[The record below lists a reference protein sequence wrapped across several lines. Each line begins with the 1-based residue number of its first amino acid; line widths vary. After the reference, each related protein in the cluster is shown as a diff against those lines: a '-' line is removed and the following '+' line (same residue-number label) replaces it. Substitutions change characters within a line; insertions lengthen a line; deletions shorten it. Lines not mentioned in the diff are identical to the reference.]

1 MNMRLKKVLDDIQKT
16 ENKILELQEHVRQ
29 LRIQKKQM
37 EDAEIIKAIRS
48 MKMDS
53 RKMLTFLDGIQNG
66 TVTMQFDEEGNLSM
80 DSSETGIKKEENM
93 DREMSTGLI
102 EEREDLEDE
111 NILMIMLSSTILMG
125 SASVT
130 AFAQAN
136 ENAEQTETA
145 EQVIEEQPAE
155 QPATEGTPF
164 STPGNG
170 QLVDDKEN
178 DSSKQFLTVQT
189 KNGNTFYMVIDRSGT
204 SENVYMMSLVDE
216 QDLAEF
222 LDENEET
229 EKKEESAVVL
239 PEITTTPE
247 PETTVQPE
255 TEVKPE
261 SGGNKMFG
269 SAVLGGGIVL
279 VFGGLAAFAL
289 SKFRKKKEDGIVEE
303 GLEFADDSY
312 INEDEENAEDQQK

>member
-1 MNMRLKKVLDDIQKT
+1 MKNKVMKK
-16 ENKILELQEHVRQ
+16 
-29 LRIQKKQM
+29 
-37 EDAEIIKAIRS
+37 
-48 MKMDS
+48 
-53 RKMLTFLDGIQNG
+53 
-66 TVTMQFDEEGNLSM
+66 
-80 DSSETGIKKEENM
+80 
-93 DREMSTGLI
+93 
-102 EEREDLEDE
+102 
-111 NILMIMLSSTILMG
+111 ILMIMLSSTILMG

-136 ENAEQTETA
+136 ENAEQAETA

-155 QPATEGTPF
+155 QPAAEGTPF
-164 STPGNG
+164 STSGNG

-216 QDLAEF
+216 NDLAEF
-222 LDENEET
+222 LGENEEI
-229 EKKEESAVVL
+229 EKKEEPAVVL
-239 PEITTTPE
+239 PETTAAPE

-255 TEVKPE
+255 TEVNPE
-261 SGGNKMFG
+261 SVGNKMFG
-269 SAVLGGGIVL
+269 SAILGGGIVL
-279 VFGGLAAFAL
+279 VFGGLAAFVL
-289 SKFRKKKEDGIVEE
+289 SKFRKKKEDSIVEE

>member
-1 MNMRLKKVLDDIQKT
+1 MKNKVMKK
-16 ENKILELQEHVRQ
+16 
-29 LRIQKKQM
+29 
-37 EDAEIIKAIRS
+37 
-48 MKMDS
+48 
-53 RKMLTFLDGIQNG
+53 
-66 TVTMQFDEEGNLSM
+66 
-80 DSSETGIKKEENM
+80 
-93 DREMSTGLI
+93 
-102 EEREDLEDE
+102 
-111 NILMIMLSSTILMG
+111 ILMIMLSSTILMG

-216 QDLAEF
+216 NDL
-222 LDENEET
+222 
-229 EKKEESAVVL
+229 
-239 PEITTTPE
+239 
-247 PETTVQPE
+247 E
-255 TEVKPE
+255 TEVNPE

-269 SAVLGGGIVL
+269 SAILGGGIVL

>member
-1 MNMRLKKVLDDIQKT
+1 MKNKVMKKV
-16 ENKILELQEHVRQ
+16 
-29 LRIQKKQM
+29 
-37 EDAEIIKAIRS
+37 
-48 MKMDS
+48 
-53 RKMLTFLDGIQNG
+53 
-66 TVTMQFDEEGNLSM
+66 
-80 DSSETGIKKEENM
+80 
-93 DREMSTGLI
+93 
-102 EEREDLEDE
+102 
-111 NILMIMLSSTILMG
+111 LMIMLSATMLIG

-136 ENAEQTETA
+136 ENAEQAETA

-164 STPGNG
+164 STSGNG

-255 TEVKPE
+255 TEVKQE
-261 SGGNKMFG
+261 SSGNKMFG

-279 VFGGLAAFAL
+279 AFGVLAAFAL
-289 SKFRKKKEDGIVEE
+289 SKFRQKKEDGIVEE

>member
-1 MNMRLKKVLDDIQKT
+1 MKNKVMKKV
-16 ENKILELQEHVRQ
+16 
-29 LRIQKKQM
+29 
-37 EDAEIIKAIRS
+37 
-48 MKMDS
+48 
-53 RKMLTFLDGIQNG
+53 
-66 TVTMQFDEEGNLSM
+66 
-80 DSSETGIKKEENM
+80 
-93 DREMSTGLI
+93 
-102 EEREDLEDE
+102 
-111 NILMIMLSSTILMG
+111 LMIMLSATMLIG

-136 ENAEQTETA
+136 ENAEQTEA
-145 EQVIEEQPAE
+145 VEQVIEEQPAE
-155 QPATEGTPF
+155 QPTTEETPF

-239 PEITTTPE
+239 PETTAAPE

-255 TEVKPE
+255 TEVNPE
-261 SGGNKMFG
+261 SVGNKMFG
-269 SAVLGGGIVL
+269 SAILGGGIVL
-279 VFGGLAAFAL
+279 VFGGLAAFVL

-312 INEDEENAEDQQK
+312 INEDEENAENQQK

>member
-1 MNMRLKKVLDDIQKT
+1 MKNKVMKK
-16 ENKILELQEHVRQ
+16 
-29 LRIQKKQM
+29 
-37 EDAEIIKAIRS
+37 
-48 MKMDS
+48 
-53 RKMLTFLDGIQNG
+53 
-66 TVTMQFDEEGNLSM
+66 
-80 DSSETGIKKEENM
+80 
-93 DREMSTGLI
+93 
-102 EEREDLEDE
+102 
-111 NILMIMLSSTILMG
+111 ILMIMLSSTILMG

-136 ENAEQTETA
+136 ENAEQTEA
-145 EQVIEEQPAE
+145 VEQVIEEQPAE
-155 QPATEGTPF
+155 QPTTEETPF

-216 QDLAEF
+216 NDLAEF

-239 PEITTTPE
+239 PETTAAPE

-255 TEVKPE
+255 TEVNPE

-269 SAVLGGGIVL
+269 SAILGGGIVL
-279 VFGGLAAFAL
+279 VFGGLAAFVL
-289 SKFRKKKEDGIVEE
+289 SKTVPRPIPAPNITMEPQSMFGKKKKKKEDGIVEE

>member
-1 MNMRLKKVLDDIQKT
+1 MKNKVMKK
-16 ENKILELQEHVRQ
+16 
-29 LRIQKKQM
+29 
-37 EDAEIIKAIRS
+37 
-48 MKMDS
+48 
-53 RKMLTFLDGIQNG
+53 
-66 TVTMQFDEEGNLSM
+66 
-80 DSSETGIKKEENM
+80 
-93 DREMSTGLI
+93 
-102 EEREDLEDE
+102 
-111 NILMIMLSSTILMG
+111 ILMIMLSSTILMG

-216 QDLAEF
+216 NDLAEF

-229 EKKEESAVVL
+229 EKKEEPAVVL
-239 PEITTTPE
+239 PETTATPE
-247 PETTVQPE
+247 PETEVNPE
-255 TEVKPE
+255 P
-261 SGGNKMFG
+261 GGNKMFG
-269 SAVLGGGIVL
+269 SAILGGGIVL

>member
-1 MNMRLKKVLDDIQKT
+1 MKNKVMK
-16 ENKILELQEHVRQ
+16 KILMV
-29 LRIQKKQM
+29 
-37 EDAEIIKAIRS
+37 
-48 MKMDS
+48 
-53 RKMLTFLDGIQNG
+53 
-66 TVTMQFDEEGNLSM
+66 
-80 DSSETGIKKEENM
+80 
-93 DREMSTGLI
+93 
-102 EEREDLEDE
+102 
-111 NILMIMLSSTILMG
+111 MLSATMLIG

-136 ENAEQTETA
+136 ENAEQIEAT
-145 EQVIEEQPAE
+145 EQVIEE

-178 DSSKQFLTVQT
+178 DSTKQFLTVQT

-216 QDLAEF
+216 NDLAEF

-239 PEITTTPE
+239 PETTAAPE

-255 TEVKPE
+255 TEVNPE

-269 SAVLGGGIVL
+269 SAILGGGIVL
-279 VFGGLAAFAL
+279 VFGGLAAFVL

>member
-239 PEITTTPE
+239 PE
-247 PETTVQPE
+247 TTVQPE

>member
-1 MNMRLKKVLDDIQKT
+1 MKNKVMKK
-16 ENKILELQEHVRQ
+16 
-29 LRIQKKQM
+29 
-37 EDAEIIKAIRS
+37 
-48 MKMDS
+48 
-53 RKMLTFLDGIQNG
+53 
-66 TVTMQFDEEGNLSM
+66 
-80 DSSETGIKKEENM
+80 
-93 DREMSTGLI
+93 
-102 EEREDLEDE
+102 
-111 NILMIMLSSTILMG
+111 ILMIMLSSTILMG

-155 QPATEGTPF
+155 QPAAEGTPF
-164 STPGNG
+164 STSGNG

-216 QDLAEF
+216 NDLAEF
-222 LDENEET
+222 LGESEEI
-229 EKKEESAVVL
+229 EKKEEPAVVL
-239 PEITTTPE
+239 PETTAA

-269 SAVLGGGIVL
+269 SAILGGGIVL

-312 INEDEENAEDQQK
+312 INEDEENVEDQQK

>member
-1 MNMRLKKVLDDIQKT
+1 MKNKVMKKV
-16 ENKILELQEHVRQ
+16 
-29 LRIQKKQM
+29 
-37 EDAEIIKAIRS
+37 
-48 MKMDS
+48 
-53 RKMLTFLDGIQNG
+53 
-66 TVTMQFDEEGNLSM
+66 
-80 DSSETGIKKEENM
+80 
-93 DREMSTGLI
+93 
-102 EEREDLEDE
+102 
-111 NILMIMLSSTILMG
+111 LMIMLSATMLIG

-164 STPGNG
+164 SAPGNG

-216 QDLAEF
+216 QDLAE
-222 LDENEET
+222 
-229 EKKEESAVVL
+229 ESAVVL

-261 SGGNKMFG
+261 SSGNKMFG